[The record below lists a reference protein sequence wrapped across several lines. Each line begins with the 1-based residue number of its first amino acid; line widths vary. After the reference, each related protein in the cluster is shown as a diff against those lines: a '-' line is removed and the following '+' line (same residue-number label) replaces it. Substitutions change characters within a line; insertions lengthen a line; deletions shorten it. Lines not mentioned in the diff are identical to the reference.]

1 MPAENIVPYDS
12 ANNTDNESSDSD
24 NDNEK
29 YIIYKD
35 NIKIFKETVIVVSDI
50 ASVSEPVVPPVS
62 ESFVAPESKEIII
75 SFPRM
80 VATCKYQAILKNGV
94 IEFGYL

>member
-1 MPAENIVPYDS
+1 MPAENIVVPYDS

-35 NIKIFKETVIVVSDI
+35 NIKIFEETF
-50 ASVSEPVVPPVS
+50 ASVSERVVPPVS
-62 ESFVAPESKEIII
+62 ESIVPPVSKEIII

-94 IEFGYL
+94 IEFGYF